1 MEEIRL
7 QKFIADSGL
16 CSRRKAEELIESG
29 RVKVNG
35 HPALIGQ
42 KVDPKKDLVT
52 VDGQKLVMRP
62 KGQNRYI
69 MLNKPR
75 GYLTAMSDDRGR
87 KCVIELLEGVPE
99 RVYPVGRL
107 DLNSEGLL
115 LLTNDG
121 EFANLMTHPSHRVP
135 KCYRV
140 TVHNKVTDEAQ
151 IALSQG
157 VEIDGQKTLP
167 AEVRV
172 VTEEEG
178 STVMLITITEGRNRQ
193 IRKMCEAVGLTVAR
207 LKRISIGPLRLGM
220 LSPGEY
226 RDLRKDEVDALLD
239 AARRSMPA
247 KKKPVLPA
255 AGPSRKKVRIDNGFH
270 VDKKGRVSFD
280 SPRRLGN
287 KPGAKP
293 SRGDKPVGKGKK

>member
-1 MEEIRL
+1 MEDVRL
-7 QKFIADSGL
+7 QKVIADSGL
-16 CSRRKAEELIESG
+16 CSRRKAEELIEAG

-35 HPALIGQ
+35 HPAFIGQ
-42 KVDPKKDLVT
+42 KINPKKDLVT
-52 VDGQKLVMRP
+52 VDGQKLQGRTMR
-62 KGQNRYI
+62 QYQYI

-87 KCVIELLEGVPE
+87 KCVVELLKNVLD

-115 LLTNDG
+115 LFTNDG
-121 EFANLMTHPSHRVP
+121 EFANLMMHPSHRVP

-140 TVHNKVTDEAQ
+140 TVHNEVTDETQ
-151 IALSQG
+151 IALSEG
-157 VEIDGQKTLP
+157 VEIDGVKTLP

-178 STVMLITITEGRNRQ
+178 RTVMLITITEGRNRQ

-220 LSPGEY
+220 LKPGEY
-226 RDLRKDEVDALLD
+226 RSLKKDEVDALID
-239 AARRSMPA
+239 AAKKSMGKSVRPGVYNVAPAKPA
-247 KKKPVLPA
+247 KKPA
-255 AGPSRKKVRIDNGFH
+255 PQNQPLGKARSEKNVRIGGIK
-270 VDKKGRVSFD
+270 VDRSGRVI
-280 SPRRLGN
+280 LGS
-287 KPGAKP
+287 G
-293 SRGDKPVGKGKK
+293 RKGKK